1 MTHGFTRMV
10 VGAALLAGGVFPVL
24 AQGKMVKHPV
34 YNDGNTSQQSIA
46 AWYRELDG
54 ERMLVVHN
62 FGQETQILTL
72 TDQPDKAV
80 GVSGEVKLQRG
91 DASSKLLMGA
101 WSSVVFAL

>member
-1 MTHGFTRMV
+1 MCIRDSTY
-10 VGAALLAGGVFPVL
+10 PVL

-62 FGQETQILTL
+62 FGREEQILTL

-101 WSSVVFAL
+101 WSSVVFTL